1 MPLLGILVRSDK
13 YLDELIEF
21 VRAAK
26 EEDVEMKIFFTHKGV
41 LLTQEPR
48 FPELTGLADLSLCNV
63 GYEANN
69 LKGKPAPGVPESGFA
84 TQARNG
90 VMIED
95 CDRYVVF

>member
-1 MPLLGILVRSDK
+1 MPLLGILVRSNK
-13 YLDELIEF
+13 YLDQLIDF
-21 VRAAK
+21 VNAAK
-26 EEDVEMKIFFTHKGV
+26 SEGVEMKIFFSHKGV
-41 LLTQEPR
+41 LLTQDPR

-69 LKGKPAPGVPESGFA
+69 LKGKPAPGVPDTGFA

-90 VMIED
+90 MMIED